1 MEYKLCPEVIW
12 MGSLFPW
19 ASDFPISS
27 VSVCDIYIGVYIKS
41 EGNHENQQLLEWQG
55 ESSNQ
60 QPEKQPTLAK
70 AISCQPVPLGSKAFL
85 DNFEIIS
92 LYMLF

>member
-1 MEYKLCPEVIW
+1 
-12 MGSLFPW
+12 MGSLSSW

-27 VSVCDIYIGVYIKS
+27 VSACDIYIGVYIKC
-41 EGNHENQQLLEWQG
+41 EGNNENQQLLEWRG

-70 AISCQPVPLGSKAFL
+70 AISCQLVPLESNAFL

-92 LYMLF
+92 PNTLF